1 VFPRTLVFVL
11 LGLVLVWIGLQG
23 TLAPP
28 WSTVAFAVGAGIL
41 VGVLLRRGA
50 GG

>member
-1 VFPRTLVFVL
+1 VLPRTLIFIL
-11 LGLVLVWIGLQG
+11 LGLLLVGIGLQG

-28 WSTVAFAVGAGIL
+28 WSTLAFAVGAGIL
-41 VGVLLRRGA
+41 VGVLWRRGA